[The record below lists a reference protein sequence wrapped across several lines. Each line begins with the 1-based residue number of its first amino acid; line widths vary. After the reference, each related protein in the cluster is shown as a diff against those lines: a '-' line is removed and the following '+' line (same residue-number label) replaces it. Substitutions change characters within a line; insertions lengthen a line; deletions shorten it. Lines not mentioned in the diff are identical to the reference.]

1 MSFLRAAW
9 PEWLPQSGASFIAR
23 MFSPDVLVALS
34 LCSGLL
40 FFVSLFGASWAV
52 RRLPADYLLHDT
64 EPRSARGR
72 AHVWLV
78 LRNTLGVILLV
89 MGVIMLVLPGQGLL
103 TILAAFTVMSF
114 PGKRRLEHKLMV
126 MPSVLKTINRLR
138 FRSGHPPLVVPERDR
153 QAGARARPRV
163 GE

>member
-9 PEWLPQSGASFIAR
+9 PEWLPQSWSSVIAR
-23 MFSPDVLVALS
+23 VFSPDVLLALS
-34 LCSGLL
+34 LCSGVL

-64 EPRSARGR
+64 KPRSARGIAR
-72 AHVWLV
+72 GWLF
-78 LRNTLGVILLV
+78 LRNGLGGILLV
-89 MGVIMLVLPGQGLL
+89 MGVIMLALPGQGLL

-138 FRSGHPPLVVPERDR
+138 RRSGHPPLLVPERDR
-153 QAGARARPRV
+153 QRGRERQ
-163 GE
+163 